1 MANNPNYHFLEIP
14 QNIVSY
20 ITDKSKSSKA
30 YFKYLLSRTQ
40 MMFKY
45 TNLPETIDP
54 ILLERMLQINGV
66 ACITKAPNDDE
77 SSKLYAFSG
86 SFGGELD
93 IYYRP
98 TKFVVA
104 NPHLGKE
111 GFSKE
116 VIVNG
121 TEPHTGVIM
130 YNDSEW
136 HGLTPL
142 IARYAS
148 LMTENVLTTRIADI
162 MLRKMDI
169 IIAGT
174 DKAKKS
180 SDLFLKQLEDGKL
193 ASLADSTF
201 FESIRTLPVSNYN
214 GSYLI
219 QFIELQQYLKG
230 SFYNELGL
238 RANYNM
244 KREAIGE
251 GESTLDADSVLPLC
265 ENMLNSRRK
274 CIALV
279 NQLFNTN
286 ISVDYNSAWL
296 ENHID
301 SYLSIYNKIAESVN
315 TMHAQ
320 EQPQFVDPNGIPN
333 VGQPMEGVSENDNKG
348 RVGDNG
354 QTNGGD
360 GSSNREDD
368 TISRNSADESS
379 GMQDKG
385 SGDDNKESGDDN
397 RHSTEENNT
406 VGEPGE
412 QRFIS
417 EPESGVGRELEGT
430 GQDEE
435 LIELEEVVEKLIDNV
450 YDDVVGQPTD
460 DDSRQL
466 AGESETSLGS
476 EVGEESGASRGRVGG
491 DSGASA
497 EDESVK
503 KKDKKEGEN
512 NE

>member
-20 ITDKSKSSKA
+20 ITDKSKSSRA

-66 ACITKAPNDDE
+66 ACITKAPNDSED
-77 SSKLYAFSG
+77 SALYAFSG

-121 TEPHTGVIM
+121 TEPHTGVIL

-136 HGLTPL
+136 QGLTPL

-279 NQLFNTN
+279 NQLFGTN

-320 EQPQFVDPNGIPN
+320 EQPQFAVPGDPTAIAGDPTD
-333 VGQPMEGVSENDNKG
+333 VPGQPSASNSEG
-348 RVGDNG
+348 
-354 QTNGGD
+354 
-360 GSSNREDD
+360 
-368 TISRNSADESS
+368 
-379 GMQDKG
+379 
-385 SGDDNKESGDDN
+385 
-397 RHSTEENNT
+397 ENNVT
-406 VGEPGE
+406 RTIAADSSQSNVSQPDVSSDVGEPSTTTESGTQADAGE
-412 QRFIS
+412 S
-417 EPESGVGRELEGT
+417 ATKEEPGEERYDTDSGVGRELEGT

-435 LIELEEVVEKLIDNV
+435 LIELEEVVEKMIDNV

-476 EVGEESGASRGRVGG
+476 EVGDESGVSRGQVVG
-491 DSGASA
+491 DSVATA
-497 EDESVK
+497 NENSVK
-503 KKDKKEGEN
+503 KKDKEEGE
-512 NE
+512 

>member
-104 NPHLGKE
+104 NPHIGKE

-121 TEPHTGVIM
+121 TEPHTGVIL

-136 HGLTPL
+136 QGLTPL

-169 IIAGT
+169 IISGT

-180 SDLFLKQLEDGKL
+180 ADLFLKQLEDGKL
-193 ASLADSTF
+193 ASLSDSTF

-279 NQLFNTN
+279 NQLFDTN

-333 VGQPMEGVSENDNKG
+333 VGQPIVSNSEGENNDIGNVATNSEQPENSSSGVSNN
-348 RVGDNG
+348 
-354 QTNGGD
+354 
-360 GSSNREDD
+360 SSTEELREDD
-368 TISRNSADESS
+368 VR
-379 GMQDKG
+379 
-385 SGDDNKESGDDN
+385 KEN
-397 RHSTEENNT
+397 E
-406 VGEPGE
+406 GEPGE
-412 QRFIS
+412 QRFDS

-460 DDSRQL
+460 SDSRQL
-466 AGESETSLGS
+466 AGDSETSLGS
-476 EVGEESGASRGRVGG
+476 EVGDESGASRGRVGG
-491 DSGASA
+491 DSGASKK
-497 EDESVK
+497 EDKE
-503 KKDKKEGEN
+503 EGEN
-512 NE
+512 DE

>member
-66 ACITKAPNDDE
+66 ACITKAPNDSED
-77 SSKLYAFSG
+77 SALYAFSG

-121 TEPHTGVIM
+121 TEPHTGVIL

-136 HGLTPL
+136 QGLTPL

-320 EQPQFVDPNGIPN
+320 EQPQIIDP
-333 VGQPMEGVSENDNKG
+333 VGQPMEG
-348 RVGDNG
+348 
-354 QTNGGD
+354 
-360 GSSNREDD
+360 
-368 TISRNSADESS
+368 
-379 GMQDKG
+379 
-385 SGDDNKESGDDN
+385 
-397 RHSTEENNT
+397 ENNDT
-406 VGEPGE
+406 GNASTSSEQSGNIHSASELRKEGVFEDSFEEGTRDNVEQTSREGAPGE
-412 QRFIS
+412 ERYDTD
-417 EPESGVGRELEGT
+417 SGVGRELEGT

-460 DDSRQL
+460 TDQPTDNDSRQL
-466 AGESETSLGS
+466 AGESETSLGK
-476 EVGEESGASRGRVGG
+476 EVGEESGTSRGQFVGESLASVNK
-491 DSGASA
+491 DST
-497 EDESVK
+497 
-503 KKDKKEGEN
+503 KKEGEKD
-512 NE
+512 E

>member
-104 NPHLGKE
+104 NPHIGKE

-121 TEPHTGVIM
+121 TEPHTGVIL

-136 HGLTPL
+136 QGLTPL

-169 IIAGT
+169 IISGT

-180 SDLFLKQLEDGKL
+180 ADLFLKQLEDGKL
-193 ASLADSTF
+193 ASLSDSTF

-279 NQLFNTN
+279 NQLFDTN

-333 VGQPMEGVSENDNKG
+333 VGQPIVSNSEGENNDIGNVATNSEQPENSSSGVSNN
-348 RVGDNG
+348 
-354 QTNGGD
+354 
-360 GSSNREDD
+360 SSTEELREDD
-368 TISRNSADESS
+368 VR
-379 GMQDKG
+379 
-385 SGDDNKESGDDN
+385 KEN
-397 RHSTEENNT
+397 E
-406 VGEPGE
+406 GEPGE
-412 QRFIS
+412 QRFDS

-466 AGESETSLGS
+466 ADESGTSLGL
-476 EVGEESGASRGRVGG
+476 EVGDESGASRGRVGG
-491 DSGASA
+491 DSGASKK
-497 EDESVK
+497 EDKE
-503 KKDKKEGEN
+503 EGEN
-512 NE
+512 DE

>member
-121 TEPHTGVIM
+121 TEPHTGVIL

-136 HGLTPL
+136 QGLTPL

-169 IIAGT
+169 IISGT

-180 SDLFLKQLEDGKL
+180 ADLFLKQLEDGKL
-193 ASLADSTF
+193 ASLSDSTF

-251 GESTLDADSVLPLC
+251 GESTLDADSVLPLF

-279 NQLFNTN
+279 NQLFDTN

-320 EQPQFVDPNGIPN
+320 EQPQFAVPGASADPTAL
-333 VGQPMEGVSENDNKG
+333 GQPIASNSEGENNGSGNDNTEKISETS
-348 RVGDNG
+348 VQN
-354 QTNGGD
+354 
-360 GSSNREDD
+360 SEESAEVAKAD
-368 TISRNSADESS
+368 TE
-379 GMQDKG
+379 G
-385 SGDDNKESGDDN
+385 NKEKTTSSD
-397 RHSTEENNT
+397 
-406 VGEPGE
+406 PGE
-412 QRFIS
+412 QRFDS

-466 AGESETSLGS
+466 ADESGTSLGL
-476 EVGEESGASRGRVGG
+476 EVGDESGASRGRVGG
-491 DSGASA
+491 DSGAS
-497 EDESVK
+497 K
-503 KKDKKEGEN
+503 KKDKEEGEN
-512 NE
+512 DE

>member
-20 ITDKSKSSKA
+20 ITDKSRSSKA

-66 ACITKAPNDDE
+66 ACITKAPNDSE
-77 SSKLYAFSG
+77 EEKLYAFSG

-98 TKFVVA
+98 TRFVVS
-104 NPHLGKE
+104 NPHIGKE

-121 TEPHTGVIM
+121 TEEHTGVIM

-136 HGLTPL
+136 QGLTPL

-193 ASLADSTF
+193 ASLTDSTF

-320 EQPQFVDPNGIPN
+320 EQPQFAVPGAPEGENNDIGVTTADPSQSNISQQSVPIDVGEPSEGASAGASVDA
-333 VGQPMEGVSENDNKG
+333 
-348 RVGDNG
+348 G
-354 QTNGGD
+354 QT
-360 GSSNREDD
+360 S
-368 TISRNSADESS
+368 
-379 GMQDKG
+379 
-385 SGDDNKESGDDN
+385 
-397 RHSTEENNT
+397 EE
-406 VGEPGE
+406 GEPGE
-412 QRFIS
+412 ERYDTN
-417 EPESGVGRELEGT
+417 SGVGRELEGT

-450 YDDVVGQPTD
+450 YDDVVGQPSD
-460 DDSRQL
+460 DESRQL
-466 AGESETSLGS
+466 ADESGTSLEQ
-476 EVGEESGASRGRVGG
+476 EVGDESGASRGRVGG
-491 DSGASA
+491 DLGATEK
-497 EDESVK
+497 EDKEEGD
-503 KKDKKEGEN
+503 KDE
-512 NE
+512 

>member
-121 TEPHTGVIM
+121 TEPHTGVIL

-136 HGLTPL
+136 QGLTPL

-169 IIAGT
+169 IISGT

-180 SDLFLKQLEDGKL
+180 ADLFLKQLEDGKL
-193 ASLADSTF
+193 ASLSDSTF

-279 NQLFNTN
+279 NQLFDTN

-320 EQPQFVDPNGIPN
+320 EQPQFAVPGASADPTAL
-333 VGQPMEGVSENDNKG
+333 GQPIASNSEGENNGSGNDNTEKISETS
-348 RVGDNG
+348 VQN
-354 QTNGGD
+354 
-360 GSSNREDD
+360 SEESAEVAKAD
-368 TISRNSADESS
+368 TE
-379 GMQDKG
+379 G
-385 SGDDNKESGDDN
+385 NKEKTTSSD
-397 RHSTEENNT
+397 
-406 VGEPGE
+406 PGE
-412 QRFIS
+412 QRFDS

-466 AGESETSLGS
+466 ADESGTSLGL
-476 EVGEESGASRGRVGG
+476 EVGDESGASRGRVGG
-491 DSGASA
+491 DSGAS
-497 EDESVK
+497 K
-503 KKDKKEGEN
+503 KKDKEEGEN
-512 NE
+512 DE